1 MSRRSSDQHEEP
13 WHANGPSSR
22 GVKRPS
28 SGDGDR
34 AAKVAT
40 APAWGGAAT
49 SDETSVGAGF
59 TCAGPFQQDPFI
71 CPPTRRPSPVGFV
84 MRPGPDTEYDPQG
97 APKPSNEEF
106 RVNVLRSYNILDT
119 EPEPRYDRLTALAS
133 MIFHTTVSLITLT
146 DSEITQWKSNTGFEG
161 APREVPRWLSFCQYV
176 ILPSVDPVLVVCDAL
191 KDGRFCKNPLV
202 IGEPH
207 IRFYAGAPLVTQ
219 GNFVLGSLCI
229 IDFEPRDQFSA
240 EEQEM
245 LISLAQLVVL
255 EIEKH
260 TRALELQRLQVE
272 RFEEDKRG
280 LLQAIDAFSEGL
292 VLCDVS
298 QKGQPIVF
306 VNEGWET
313 ITGYSIQ
320 DVLGLHCGSLL
331 EGPLTDI
338 KAKQL
343 IATACQEGSSASVE
357 ILNYRRDGTPFWNW
371 LRIRPVVFPKGIS
384 FGGDGPADISSRY
397 YFGIC
402 SDCTLRKE
410 KELELEAIRLQELEA
425 EASVRAKRSFVANIS
440 HEIRTPMNAILAC
453 SQLLTDMA
461 SLTDEQREL
470 SQMIQGSGQQLLS
483 LINDIL
489 DFSKMDAGKME
500 LKASEFNLWGCLDFC
515 MEMVVLKCE
524 NKGLD
529 LSYSMDPSV
538 PNWIWA
544 DEIRIRQV
552 ITNLLSNSAKF
563 TNEGGQIEM
572 TVSAKPCRRPGNS
585 APGSETDSPR
595 APPPPHEGLPAYD
608 VTVAVRDTG
617 IGMPKAFQAVL
628 FEAFTQCDNARTKRY
643 EGTGLGLA
651 ICKELVECM
660 GGRMW
665 VESTEGVGSTFFF
678 TIRVHGSDVE
688 SQGKPEVIAN
698 LNSGKPPTP
707 LTGSRAL
714 LVGANESFQKMVTS
728 VVSSWGVEVEVAGSV
743 EELREKMDGAGLGK
757 GSGETQPGLPEISP
771 TGEGMRARD
780 EFTWPEDDT
789 ERKASGEAYST
800 DSKTDAP
807 LRDATTPETA
817 GASGLAGVVCLNE
830 RVEGESKESDNELG
844 DDMALLRR
852 LPSLRLSVGGPFDV
866 VIVDSMVWSSA
877 GEDPAKRERATELMR
892 LGCKYGAKV
901 PTVLLATKH
910 EQELLAGSKAINGVT
925 VLSRP
930 VRINAF
936 YAALLALIAH
946 MKPKT
951 PITASNAAAALSSEG
966 KDASL
971 RVCIAEDNPVN
982 QQVLIKLLKSAGY
995 EDVRTAGTGLKLL
1008 KLLQEAPADV
1018 VLMDVQMPEMDGL
1031 TAAARVRA
1039 LYPEERRPLV
1049 VALTADVGPD
1059 IQKECRESGMV
1070 SYLSKPIQKSVLEK
1084 LLSMCVHLKARPRGQ
1099 AFVKWFDVI

>member
-1 MSRRSSDQHEEP
+1 M
-13 WHANGPSSR
+13 
-22 GVKRPS
+22 
-28 SGDGDR
+28 
-34 AAKVAT
+34 
-40 APAWGGAAT
+40 T
-49 SDETSVGAGF
+49 SAGIGF
-59 TCAGPFQQDPFI
+59 TCVGPLQHDPFV
-71 CPPTRRPSPVGFV
+71 CPAARRPSPVGFV
-84 MRPGPDTEYDPQG
+84 MRPGPESEYDPQG

-146 DSEITQWKSNTGFEG
+146 DSEITQWKSNTGFAG

-229 IDFEPRDQFSA
+229 IDFEPRDQFTA

-343 IATACQEGSSASVE
+343 IAAACQEGSSASVE
-357 ILNYRRDGTPFWNW
+357 ILNYRKDGTPFWNW
-371 LRIRPVVFPKGIS
+371 LRIRPVVFPKGTS

-515 MEMVVLKCE
+515 MEMLVLKCE
-524 NKGLD
+524 NKGLY
-529 LSYSMDPSV
+529 LSYNMDESV
-538 PNWIWA
+538 PDWIWA
-544 DEIRIRQV
+544 DEVRLRQ
-552 ITNLLSNSAKF
+552 ILTNLLSNSAKF
-563 TNEGGQIEM
+563 TDEGGEVEVS
-572 TVSAKPCRRPGNS
+572 VSAKRLRRQLSKEGFDGPL
-585 APGSETDSPR
+585 SPR
-595 APPPPHEGLPAYD
+595 GGAPSGTGFDESGDLPEYRI
-608 VTVAVRDTG
+608 TIAVRDTG
-617 IGMPKAFQAVL
+617 IGIPVTFQKML
-628 FEAFTQCDNARTKRY
+628 FEAFTQCDNSRTRRY

-651 ICKELVECM
+651 ISKDLAERM
-660 GGRMW
+660 GGKMW
-665 VESTEGVGSTFFF
+665 VESEEGVGSTFFV
-678 TIRVHGSDVE
+678 TITARGSMQPSTGRSLSPQEILHRPSTAIV
-688 SQGKPEVIAN
+688 GK
-698 LNSGKPPTP
+698 K
-707 LTGSRAL
+707 AL
-714 LVGANESFQKMVTS
+714 LVGTRGAFHRMVGSMLRAWGLDVS
-728 VVSSWGVEVEVAGSV
+728 VATSV
-743 EELREKMDGAGLGK
+743 EELEALAGGRGVEVSVSEADASVEASTSGAGERVSANREGV
-757 GSGETQPGLPEISP
+757 SGNTEGVSTY
-771 TGEGMRARD
+771 GEGVSAKRQGVSANGWGGRL
-780 EFTWPEDDT
+780 
-789 ERKASGEAYST
+789 ERMDVDQGRS
-800 DSKTDAP
+800 
-807 LRDATTPETA
+807 
-817 GASGLAGVVCLNE
+817 
-830 RVEGESKESDNELG
+830 
-844 DDMALLRR
+844 
-852 LPSLRLSVGGPFDV
+852 FDLFV
-866 VIVDSMVWSSA
+866 VDSPVA
-877 GEDPAKRERATELMR
+877 GRVFDTRKLEALMAESREAIELMHR
-892 LGCKYGAKV
+892 ACALGRGI
-901 PTVLLATKH
+901 PTVLLT
-910 EQELLAGSKAINGVT
+910 SKNTRNVFQFDMEAMERVICV
-925 VLSRP
+925 SQP
-930 VRINAF
+930 VRINPF
-936 YAALLALIAH
+936 YTTLLQTLANESPAAPLTSPSALPANG
-946 MKPKT
+946 T
-951 PITASNAAAALSSEG
+951 PPPHDVPLQIF
-966 KDASL
+966 
-971 RVCIAEDNPVN
+971 VVEDNLVN
-982 QQVLIKLLKSAGY
+982 QKVLHKVLKSLGY
-995 EDVRTAGTGLKLL
+995 EDIRTACNGLEVLQLL
-1008 KLLQEAPADV
+1008 KEHTADV

-1031 TAAARVRA
+1031 TATTRIKADF
-1039 LYPEERRPLV
+1039 PEERQPMII
-1049 VALTADVGPD
+1049 ALTADVGND
-1059 IQKECRESGMV
+1059 IEKECREAGMI
-1070 SYLSKPIQKSVLEK
+1070 SYLSKPVRKAQLER
-1084 LLSMCVHLKARPRGQ
+1084 LLSKCMYFKQHPAQRRTLKWIDGL
-1099 AFVKWFDVI
+1099 